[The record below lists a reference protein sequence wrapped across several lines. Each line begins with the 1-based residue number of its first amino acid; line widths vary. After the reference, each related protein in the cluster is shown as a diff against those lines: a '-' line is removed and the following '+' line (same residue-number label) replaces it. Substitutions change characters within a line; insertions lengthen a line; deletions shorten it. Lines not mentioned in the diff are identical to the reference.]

1 MIQLHR
7 GFGRPTV
14 FHALIV
20 IFAEFFAWG
29 LLTTPTITALK
40 QTFPGQTLMING
52 LIWGIKGTLSFLMSP
67 PIGYFSDVFGRKPF
81 LLITVLFTCL
91 PIPVMFISSWW
102 FFIMIALS
110 GMFSV
115 TFSVVFAYVADLT
128 TGAKRSSA
136 YGQVS
141 ATFAASLIISPALG
155 SYLSKIYGDNLVI
168 LIATSV
174 AILDVLFILFIMPE
188 SLPEKLRSPQMSL
201 WEQATPI
208 ITIRKIGRDF
218 MIWTLCLT
226 VFLSYLPE
234 AGQYSCFFV
243 YLKLVVGFSEEQV
256 GMFIAFIG
264 ILSVLAQTILMTH
277 MIDRY
282 GGKMTI
288 LAGLLLQA
296 AQLLLLGFCQ
306 QPWMMWLSGI
316 IASLSSITYPAISA
330 YISTYADADKQG
342 LVQGLI
348 TGVRSLCG
356 GIGPAMFGLLFNI
369 FDVDMYE
376 EIKANPFS
384 PHTAQDPLKPFIAPD
399 FQASPPASAMDT
411 HQHQHHLSIPVPTAG
426 SILKHQLGPHTASG
440 GGGLASWIVGPPFL
454 FGAILVLFAA
464 IAATFIPDT
473 IMPYRRNPTKSTSP
487 TNYYRY
493 TTVSSSGNFENGA
506 GPSGISG
513 ASESADLNGT
523 LNSTSNL
530 DPLEELED

>member
-1 MIQLHR
+1 MMAINVEISKFIRMIQLYR

-14 FHALIV
+14 FHALFV

-91 PIPVMFISSWW
+91 PIPIMLLSSWW
-102 FFIMIALS
+102 FFIMIAIS
-110 GMFSV
+110 GLFSV

-128 TGAKRSSA
+128 TGPKRSSA

-155 SYLSKIYGDNLVI
+155 AHLSRVYGDNLVI
-168 LIATSV
+168 LLATCV

-188 SLPEKLRSPQMSL
+188 SLPEKLRSPQISL
-201 WEQATPI
+201 WQQSTPLT
-208 ITIRKIGRDF
+208 TIRKIGRDF

-243 YLKLVVGFSEEQV
+243 YLKLIVGFSEEQV
-256 GMFIAFIG
+256 AMFIAFIG
-264 ILSVLAQTILMTH
+264 ILSVLAQTILMTYL
-277 MIDRY
+277 IDRY
-282 GGKMTI
+282 GGKTTI

-296 AQLLLLGFCQ
+296 AQLLLLGFCKRA
-306 QPWMMWLSGI
+306 WMMWFSGI

-356 GIGPAMFGLLFNI
+356 GIGPALFGLLFNI

-384 PHTAQDPLKPFIAPD
+384 PHTAQDPLNPFIASSNHFDATKPD
-399 FQASPPASAMDT
+399 VIKGQMHHHGPSAPSDF
-411 HQHQHHLSIPVPTAG
+411 LSRWV
-426 SILKHQLGPHTASG
+426 
-440 GGGLASWIVGPPFL
+440 VGPPFL
-454 FGAILVLFAA
+454 FGSIFVLLAT
-464 IAATFIPDT
+464 IVATFIPDN
-473 IMPYRRNPTKSTSP
+473 IMPYRRSQAKSTSP

-493 TTVSSSGNFENGA
+493 TTVTSGSNFENGA
-506 GPSGISG
+506 TTSIVTENGNGLLGS
-513 ASESADLNGT
+513 ASCEF
-523 LNSTSNL
+523 
-530 DPLEELED
+530 LEDLDD